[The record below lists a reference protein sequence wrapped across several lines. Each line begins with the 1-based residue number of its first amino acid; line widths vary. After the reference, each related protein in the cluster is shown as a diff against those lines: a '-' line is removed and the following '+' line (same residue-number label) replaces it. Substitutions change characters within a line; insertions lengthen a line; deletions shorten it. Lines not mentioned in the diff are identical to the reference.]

1 MKMSRISTKSRLN
14 SLWLLLK
21 KINILACQVT
31 MWVRLLNK
39 RQLKQKKKKCNKS
52 PILTVGIIRSVTS
65 IKMEK
70 KYKLN
75 TDKMKWENL
84 I

>member
-1 MKMSRISTKSRLN
+1 MSSDHVGACIE
-14 SLWLLLK
+14 K
-21 KINILACQVT
+21 KK
-31 MWVRLLNK
+31 NK
-39 RQLKQKKKKCNKS
+39 KKKKCNKS
-52 PILTVGIIRSVTS
+52 PILTVGIISSVTS